1 MRVPP
6 LGILKV
12 AILGLWLSVSVS
24 GQTALASLSGDLL
37 ALLLSGAAEPVR
49 VIVRGDVAT
58 IRAVAERDQLP
69 VHRVLDGLVVV
80 QATPSQLSALRQV
93 YGVVSISRD
102 ALVAPF
108 MTTSS

>member
-37 ALLLSGAAEPVR
+37 ALLLGGATQPVR
-49 VIVRGDVAT
+49 AIVRGDVAV
-58 IRAVAERDQLP
+58 IQAVATR
-69 VHRVLDGLVVV
+69 
-80 QATPSQLSALRQV
+80 
-93 YGVVSISRD
+93 
-102 ALVAPF
+102 
-108 MTTSS
+108 